1 MRFDRMN
8 VTLKK
13 FLEIVGENFIQT
25 WIASLYIERYDVEF
39 QEYEYILVIE
49 LIKNIKELDDYMDY
63 EIISFQQKT
72 LYGEIVEQKIYL
84 RKQQK

>member
-49 LIKNIKELDDYMDY
+49 FIKSIKELDDYMEY
-63 EIISFQQKT
+63 EIVSFQQKT